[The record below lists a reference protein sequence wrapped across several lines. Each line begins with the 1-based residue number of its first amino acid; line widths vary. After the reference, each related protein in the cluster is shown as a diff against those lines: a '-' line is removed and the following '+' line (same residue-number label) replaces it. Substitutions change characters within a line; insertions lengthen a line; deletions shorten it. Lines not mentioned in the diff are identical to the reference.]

1 MQRKEFREDLFYRLN
16 VVRLNL
22 PPLRER
28 QSDVA
33 PLVHYFI
40 NKFRLKQPT
49 GPSQISE
56 EAMAAM
62 QRYHWPGNVREL
74 ENCVQRA
81 MVLATGNTITMVNLP
96 QEIAGTPRSLGEG
109 GSTSAAGAGPVA
121 SGKDAL
127 ARAVDSLFEFA
138 RRDPKLKLLPAAER
152 ELIVRALAE
161 TSGNQVQA
169 AKLLGI
175 TRATLRKRVDK
186 FGIQKRMAID

>member
-1 MQRKEFREDLFYRLN
+1 
-16 VVRLNL
+16 
-22 PPLRER
+22 
-28 QSDVA
+28 
-33 PLVHYFI
+33 
-40 NKFRLKQPT
+40 
-49 GPSQISE
+49 
-56 EAMAAM
+56 
-62 QRYHWPGNVREL
+62 
-74 ENCVQRA
+74 
-81 MVLATGNTITMVNLP
+81 
-96 QEIAGTPRSLGEG
+96 
-109 GSTSAAGAGPVA
+109 VA